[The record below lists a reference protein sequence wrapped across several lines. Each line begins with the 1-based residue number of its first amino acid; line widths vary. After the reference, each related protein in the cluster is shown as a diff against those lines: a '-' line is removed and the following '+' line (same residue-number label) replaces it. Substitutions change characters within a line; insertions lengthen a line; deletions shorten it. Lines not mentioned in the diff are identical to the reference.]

1 MTDSF
6 PFEGFDIPL
15 DLAILTGG
23 GADTWD
29 GISAAHL
36 AAYARYCP
44 LRAGHDVLEVGCGVG
59 RDAIPLTRVLGDT
72 GSYVGVDVSGPS
84 IAWCQEHITARHPN
98 FGFAH
103 LDIRSEF
110 YNPQGSLAGNE
121 IALPVASSSVDRIIL
136 QSVFTH
142 MFEPDITHFLR
153 EFRRVLRRDGRVF
166 ASFFVLGH
174 ESMRLAAATPDVL
187 TFTHV
192 RPDGCRVNDLG
203 YPEAAV
209 GYTPEALARMVRRG
223 GFAFDQPV
231 HLGSWCGRR
240 GVEDGQDI
248 VILKPAGLIP
258 SLRRRPPTAG
268 AAGATGHSTAG

>member
-1 MTDSF
+1 MSESF

-23 GADTWD
+23 GPDTWE

-44 LRAGHDVLEVGCGVG
+44 LGSGNDVLEVGCGVG
-59 RDAIPLTRVLGDT
+59 RDAIPLARVLGERGT
-72 GSYVGVDVSGPS
+72 YVGVDVSGPS

-98 FGFAH
+98 LSFAH

-121 IALPVASSSVDRIIL
+121 VTLPVASSSIDRIIL

-166 ASFFVLGH
+166 ATFFVLGD
-174 ESMRLAAATPDVL
+174 ESVRLANETPEVL
-187 TFTHV
+187 KFAYGHG
-192 RPDGCRVNDLG
+192 DGCRVNDLG
-203 YPEAAV
+203 YAEAAV
-209 GYTPEALARMVRRG
+209 GYTPEALSRLVRRG
-223 GFAFDQPV
+223 GFAFDQPI
-231 HLGSWCGRR
+231 HLGSWCGRT
-240 GVEDGQDI
+240 GVDDGQDV
-248 VILKPAGLIP
+248 VILKRAGLVP
-258 SLRRRPPTAG
+258 SRRRRPPT
-268 AAGATGHSTAG
+268 

>member
-1 MTDSF
+1 VSDTFSF
-6 PFEGFDIPL
+6 DGYDIPL

-23 GADTWD
+23 GAETWE

-59 RDAIPLTRVLGDT
+59 RDAIPLSAVLGPG

-84 IAWCQEHITARHPN
+84 IAWCRENITVRHPN
-98 FGFAH
+98 FRFAH
-103 LDIRSEF
+103 LNIRSEF

-121 IALPVASSSVDRIIL
+121 ITLPVPSSSIDRVIL

-142 MFEPDITHFLR
+142 MFDTDITHFLR
-153 EFRRVLRRDGRVF
+153 EFRRVLRRDGRIF
-166 ASFFVLGH
+166 ASFFVLGE
-174 ESMRLAAATPDVL
+174 ESIRLAAETPDVL
-187 TFTHV
+187 TFAHS
-192 RPDGCRVNDLG
+192 RHGGCCINDLG

-223 GFAFDQPV
+223 GLAFDQPV
-231 HLGSWCGRR
+231 HLGSWCGRT

-248 VILKPAGLIP
+248 AILKPVR
-258 SLRRRPPTAG
+258 LRPWRAPCWPRWRR
-268 AAGATGHSTAG
+268 